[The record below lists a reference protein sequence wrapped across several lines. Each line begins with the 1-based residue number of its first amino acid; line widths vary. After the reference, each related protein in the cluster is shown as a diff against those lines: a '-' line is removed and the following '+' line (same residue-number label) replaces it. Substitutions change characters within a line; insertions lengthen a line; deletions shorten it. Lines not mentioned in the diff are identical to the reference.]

1 MKVLQRHAVLAAG
14 LATLVAGIPSIL
26 VAQRPGAD
34 VPRILVATFQSND
47 RNAGVEAGDAIRQRV
62 TQEVPQRDLWVISKN
77 DINNTLEASGYR
89 PDSALSANDLKE
101 LAKLL
106 RADEILDGTVTK
118 TPNGLRVE
126 PRLMLSRDV
135 ALVQPLPPVQ
145 ARDAGDAAKQIE
157 RELSDARK
165 QIEANT
171 KCTNDLRAA
180 KYQEAI
186 EEARKGIKEYPQ
198 ATLARLCLMSAY
210 TYQKSAADTA
220 AKTAVDSA
228 RVRALGDSVLT
239 VANEILKIDPTSRLA
254 LGNAVEVYRQKG
266 DTTNLIKASLAL
278 AKADPSNTSL
288 VQSVVNI
295 LGQMNKPE
303 VALPII
309 DQILQDNPGDP
320 QLLRTRWVLLLA
332 AGKYKDALAA
342 GEEYVKA
349 DSAAAN
355 ADYFTRQIAAAAAD
369 SQPQLATQIAAR
381 AVQKFPKDASLA
393 MLQAQTLRKAGQM
406 QQALDAA
413 KRAVAIDPKVEN
425 GYLYIIVSEAE
436 LNQPDSALATARQAI
451 AAGVDKNTI
460 AQALVTPMGAV
471 TKAAQT
477 TPSRAAWETAYK
489 FAAAVDSIAPSPNS
503 KYFAGVAAFQAGLDA
518 LQNINKTK
526 SCSDAQYAD
535 EMWANAQI
543 AMPAGAEVDKNTAGQ
558 ILGAIQ
564 QYSPAIAQ
572 AKKAFCKKG
581 QR

>member
-26 VAQRPGAD
+26 VAQRPSAD
-34 VPRILVATFQSND
+34 VPRILVATFQSPD

-62 TQEVPQRDLWVISKN
+62 TQEIPQRDLWVISKN

-118 TPNGLRVE
+118 TSNGIRVE
-126 PRLMLSRDV
+126 PRLMLARDV
-135 ALVQPLPPVQ
+135 SLMQPLPPVQ

-165 QIEANT
+165 QIDANT
-171 KCTNDLRAA
+171 RCTNDLRAA

-186 EEARKGIKEYPQ
+186 ADARKGIQEYPQ

-210 TYQKSAADTA
+210 TYMKQAADTS
-220 AKTAVDSA
+220 KTAADSA
-228 RVRALGDSVLT
+228 RARALGDSVLT
-239 VANEILKIDPTSRLA
+239 VANDVLRIDPTSRLA
-254 LGNAVEVYRQKG
+254 LTNAIDAYRAKG

-288 VQSVVNI
+288 IQSVVNI
-295 LGQMNKPE
+295 LGQMNKPD

-320 QLLRTRWVLLLA
+320 QFLRTRWVLLLA
-332 AGKYKDALAA
+332 AGKYKQALQA
-342 GEEYVKA
+342 GEDYVKA
-349 DSAAAN
+349 DTTALN
-355 ADYFTRQIAAAAAD
+355 ADYFTRQIAAASAD
-369 SQPQLATQIAAR
+369 SQPQLAAQIAAR
-381 AVQKFPKDASLA
+381 AVQKFPKDATLG
-393 MLQAQTLRKAGQM
+393 MLYAQTLRKAGQT

-413 KRAVAIDPKVEN
+413 KRAVAADPKVEN

-436 LNQPDSALATARQAI
+436 LNQTDSALATARQAI
-451 AAGVDKNTI
+451 AAGVDKSQI

-477 TPSRAAWETAYK
+477 TPSRAAWENAYK

-503 KYFAGVAAFQAGLDA
+503 KYFIGVAAFQAGLDA
-518 LQNINKTK
+518 LQNINKSK
-526 SCSDAQYAD
+526 SCADAKYAED
-535 EMWANAQI
+535 MWANAQI
-543 AMPAGAEVDKNTAGQ
+543 AMPAGAVVDKSTAGT

-564 QYSPAIAQ
+564 QYSPAIGQ
-572 AKKAFCKKG
+572 AKKAFCKG

>member
-14 LATLVAGIPSIL
+14 LVTLAAGIPSVL
-26 VAQRPGAD
+26 VAQQGAD
-34 VPRILVATFQSND
+34 VPRILVATFQSTD
-47 RNAGVEAGDAIRQRV
+47 QHAGVEAGDAVRQRV
-62 TQEVPQRDLWVISKN
+62 TQEVPQRELWVISKN
-77 DINNTLEASGYR
+77 DINNTLEASGYK

-118 TPNGLRVE
+118 TGNGIQVQ
-126 PRLMLSRDV
+126 PRLMLARDV
-135 ALVQPLPPVQ
+135 SLVQPLPPVQ

-186 EEARKGIKEYPQ
+186 VDARNGIRAYPQ

-210 TYQKSAADTA
+210 TYMKTGADTA
-220 AKTAVDSA
+220 AKTAADSA
-228 RVRALGDSVLT
+228 RVRALSDSVLS
-239 VANEILKIDPTSRLA
+239 VANDIHRIDPTSRLA
-254 LGNAVEVYRQKG
+254 LTNAIDAYRQKG

-278 AKADPSNTSL
+278 AKADPSNANL
-288 VQSVVNI
+288 MQSVVNI
-295 LGQMNKPE
+295 LGQMNKPD

-309 DQILQDNPGDP
+309 NQILQDNPGDP
-320 QLLRTRWVLLLA
+320 QFLRTRWLLLLS

-342 GEEYVKA
+342 GDEYVKA

-355 ADYFTRQIAAAAAD
+355 ADFYTRQIAAASAD
-369 SQPQLATQIAAR
+369 SQPQLAAQIAAR
-381 AVQKFPKDASLA
+381 AVQKFPKDASLG
-393 MLQAQTLRKAGQM
+393 MLYAQTLHKAGQT

-413 KRAVAIDPKVEN
+413 KRAVAADPKVEN
-425 GYLYIIVSEAE
+425 GWLYVIVTEAE

-451 AAGVDKNTI
+451 AAGADKSQI
-460 AQALVTPMGAV
+460 AQALVSPMGAI
-471 TKAAQT
+471 TKNAQT
-477 TPSRAAWETAYK
+477 TPSRAAWESAYK

-503 KYFAGVAAFQAGLDA
+503 KYFVGVSAFQAGLDA

-526 SCSDAQYAD
+526 SCADAQYAD
-535 EMWANAQI
+535 TMWSNAQI
-543 AMPAGAEVDKNTAGQ
+543 AMPAGAQVDKSTAGT

-572 AKKAFCKKG
+572 AKKAFCKG
-581 QR
+581 RR